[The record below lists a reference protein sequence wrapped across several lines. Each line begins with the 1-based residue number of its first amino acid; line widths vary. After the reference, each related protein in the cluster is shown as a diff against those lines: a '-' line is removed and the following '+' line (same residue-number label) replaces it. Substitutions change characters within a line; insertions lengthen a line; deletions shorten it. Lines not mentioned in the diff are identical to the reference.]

1 MSKPKRVKRL
11 KEMEIAIEKL
21 EKPEIA
27 KQIIKEFRIK
37 ILAKLLNIE
46 LIKESK

>member
-27 KQIIKEFRIK
+27 NQIIKEFRMK